1 MRRLRKENPNL
12 NIKLDDDTLIFF
24 NNDKNNFNEND
35 FGNTLNVYTT
45 SALSKLKTNNG
56 VWNNE
61 HEILLST
68 MLKERF
74 ALANLLR
81 RSNL

>member
-1 MRRLRKENPNL
+1 V
-12 NIKLDDDTLIFF
+12 
-24 NNDKNNFNEND
+24 NEGD

-45 SALSKLKTNNG
+45 NALANLKNNNG
-56 VWNNE
+56 GWNSE
-61 HEILLST
+61 HELLLNT
-68 MLKERF
+68 LLKERF